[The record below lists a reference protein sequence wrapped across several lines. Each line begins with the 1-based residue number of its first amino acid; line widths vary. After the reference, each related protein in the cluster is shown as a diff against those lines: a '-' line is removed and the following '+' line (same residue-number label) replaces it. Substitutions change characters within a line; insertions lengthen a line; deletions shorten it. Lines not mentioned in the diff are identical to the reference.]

1 MSFANELFYKMNN
14 EINSLKKRLSELED
28 RLGLDDE

>member
-1 MSFANELFYKMNN
+1 MSFANELFYKMDN
-14 EINSLKKRLSELED
+14 EINSLKKHLSELED